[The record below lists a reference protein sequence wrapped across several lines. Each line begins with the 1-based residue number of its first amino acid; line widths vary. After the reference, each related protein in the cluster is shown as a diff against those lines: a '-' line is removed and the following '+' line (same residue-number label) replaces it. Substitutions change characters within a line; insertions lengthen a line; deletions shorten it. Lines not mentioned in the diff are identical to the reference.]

1 MSRIEQLISDMEAY
15 IDSCKY
21 VRFSSNK
28 IAVDKEQIEDMLA
41 ELRLRTPE
49 EVKKYQ
55 RILSNTDAIIADA
68 KEKAD
73 AIINQAQIETS
84 ELIDQHEIMQQ
95 AYEKANKMI
104 EEATVQAQNI
114 LDAATNDANEIRLGA
129 IQYTDDMLEKLQYI
143 IEHSIKD
150 NRNKYNSLMSGLE
163 NILNVVNNNR
173 NELKADEQQEEQAEQ
188 EQQSDNNEQINNIQ
202 ENNDNSVT
210 YEKEITVDPEY
221 EYDNYDEQQTEDD
234 SDYDFSNEE

>member
-1 MSRIEQLISDMEAY
+1 MSRIEQIISDIEAY
-15 IDSCKY
+15 IDDCKY
-21 VRFSSNK
+21 IRFSTTK
-28 IAVDKEQIEDMLA
+28 IAVDKEKMEDLLS

-55 RILSNTDAIIADA
+55 RILNNTDAIIEDA

-73 AIINQAQIETS
+73 EIINQAQIHTS

-95 AYEKANKMI
+95 AYQKANKMI
-104 EEATVQAQNI
+104 DEATMQAQHI
-114 LDAATNDANEIRLGA
+114 LDSATNDANEIRMGA

-163 NILNVVNNNR
+163 SILNVVNNNR
-173 NELKADEQQEEQAEQ
+173 NELKADNPQEEEQ
-188 EQQSDNNEQINNIQ
+188 NMNQTSDEVQESEPLDIPQYDNHQDDISSYDDND
-202 ENNDNSVT
+202 ENN
-210 YEKEITVDPEY
+210 
-221 EYDNYDEQQTEDD
+221 
-234 SDYDFSNEE
+234 

>member
-1 MSRIEQLISDMEAY
+1 MSRIEQIISDIEAY
-15 IDSCKY
+15 IDDCKY
-21 VRFSSNK
+21 IRFSTTK
-28 IAVDKEQIEDMLA
+28 IAVDKEKMEDLLS

-55 RILSNTDAIIADA
+55 RILNNTDAIIEDA

-73 AIINQAQIETS
+73 EIINQAQIHTS

-95 AYEKANKMI
+95 AYQKANKMI
-104 EEATVQAQNI
+104 DEATMQAQHI
-114 LDAATNDANEIRLGA
+114 LDSATNDANEIRMGA

-163 NILNVVNNNR
+163 SILNVVNNNR
-173 NELKADEQQEEQAEQ
+173 NELKADNQQEEEQ
-188 EQQSDNNEQINNIQ
+188 NMNQTSDEVQESEQLDIPQ
-202 ENNDNSVT
+202 
-210 YEKEITVDPEY
+210 
-221 EYDNYDEQQTEDD
+221 YDNYQDDISGYDDNDE
-234 SDYDFSNEE
+234 NN

>member
-1 MSRIEQLISDMEAY
+1 MSRIEQIISDIEAY
-15 IDSCKY
+15 IDDCKY
-21 VRFSSNK
+21 IRFSSTK
-28 IAVDKEQIEDMLA
+28 IAVDKEKLEDMLS

-55 RILSNTDAIIADA
+55 KILNNTDAIIQDA
-68 KEKAD
+68 KEKAED
-73 AIINQAQIETS
+73 IINQAQIHTS

-95 AYEKANKMI
+95 AYQKANKMI
-104 EEATVQAQNI
+104 EEASVQAQHI
-114 LDAATNDANEIRLGA
+114 LDSATNDANEIRMGA

-173 NELKADEQQEEQAEQ
+173 NELKTDISQDEEEPEKAVDSNNNQIQELPQQENGDLLSGIPQYDVAQ
-188 EQQSDNNEQINNIQ
+188 EDS
-202 ENNDNSVT
+202 
-210 YEKEITVDPEY
+210 EY
-221 EYDNYDEQQTEDD
+221 KDEE
-234 SDYDFSNEE
+234 

>member
-28 IAVDKEQIEDMLA
+28 IAVDKDQLEDMLA

-73 AIINQAQIETS
+73 AIINQAQIHTS

-114 LDAATNDANEIRLGA
+114 LDSATNDANEIRLGA

-150 NRNKYNSLMSGLE
+150 NKEKYDSLLSGLE
-163 NILNVVNNNR
+163 NVLSVVNNNR
-173 NELKADEQQEEQAEQ
+173 NELSGIEEGETEETVQNNSEDLD
-188 EQQSDNNEQINNIQ
+188 STDTDNNE
-202 ENNDNSVT
+202 
-210 YEKEITVDPEY
+210 
-221 EYDNYDEQQTEDD
+221 
-234 SDYDFSNEE
+234 

>member
-28 IAVDKEQIEDMLA
+28 IAVDKDQLEDMLA

-68 KEKAD
+68 KERAD
-73 AIINQAQIETS
+73 AIINQAQIHTS

-114 LDAATNDANEIRLGA
+114 LDSATNDANEIRLGA

-173 NELKADEQQEEQAEQ
+173 NELNQQAEYGYQ
-188 EQQSDNNEQINNIQ
+188 DGYSEQQS
-202 ENNDNSVT
+202 
-210 YEKEITVDPEY
+210 
-221 EYDNYDEQQTEDD
+221 EDD
-234 SDYDFSNEE
+234 SDYEFPEEN

>member
-28 IAVDKEQIEDMLA
+28 IAVDKDQLEDMLA

-73 AIINQAQIETS
+73 AIINQAQIHTS

-104 EEATVQAQNI
+104 EEATVQAQICLKNFNI
-114 LDAATNDANEIRLGA
+114 LLN
-129 IQYTDDMLEKLQYI
+129 IQLRI
-143 IEHSIKD
+143 IEI
-150 NRNKYNSLMSGLE
+150 
-163 NILNVVNNNR
+163 NIILLCLV
-173 NELKADEQQEEQAEQ
+173 LKI
-188 EQQSDNNEQINNIQ
+188 S
-202 ENNDNSVT
+202 
-210 YEKEITVDPEY
+210 
-221 EYDNYDEQQTEDD
+221 
-234 SDYDFSNEE
+234 

>member
-1 MSRIEQLISDMEAY
+1 MSRIEQIISDIEAY
-15 IDSCKY
+15 IDDCKY
-21 VRFSSNK
+21 IRFSTTK
-28 IAVDKEQIEDMLA
+28 IAVDKEKMEDLLS

-55 RILSNTDAIIADA
+55 RILNNTDAIIEDA

-73 AIINQAQIETS
+73 EIINQAQIHTS

-95 AYEKANKMI
+95 AYQKANKMI
-104 EEATVQAQNI
+104 DEATMQAQHI
-114 LDAATNDANEIRLGA
+114 LDSATNDANEIRMGA

-163 NILNVVNNNR
+163 SILNVVNNNR
-173 NELKADEQQEEQAEQ
+173 NELKADNQQEEEQ
-188 EQQSDNNEQINNIQ
+188 NMNQTSDEVQ
-202 ENNDNSVT
+202 ESEPLD
-210 YEKEITVDPEY
+210 IPQ
-221 EYDNYDEQQTEDD
+221 YDNYQDDISSYDDNDE
-234 SDYDFSNEE
+234 NN